1 MNAGKPLSQDTVSSG
16 VVTCSQVSY
25 LGKCWVQFTTH
36 FIREYPE
43 KGAFPHS
50 FPPLYGLIP
59 EERN

>member
-36 FIREYPE
+36 FIREE
-43 KGAFPHS
+43 SRESNAS
-50 FPPLYGLIP
+50 
-59 EERN
+59 